1 MKRNKIVS
9 VIGMLVILLS
19 MVAMVSCGGNAKTV
33 TGVWELTEP
42 SVPLSKTYYYFD
54 GKDKVYVATSLDDG
68 KNVVKV
74 PGLSGDYSAKGGKIS
89 MPSTGNVQCP
99 FEVKGDMLTI
109 KKNGVVILKFK
120 KSNVDANKIKNA
132 KDPLSGL
139 GF

>member
-9 VIGMLVILLS
+9 VIGMLVVLLS

-33 TGVWELTEP
+33 TGVWELTQP
-42 SVPLSKTYYYFD
+42 STPIGSTYYYFD
-54 GKDKVYVATSLDDG
+54 GKDKVYVATTLDG
-68 KNVVKV
+68 KDFIKV

-89 MPSTGNVQCP
+89 MLSTGSVKCP

-109 KKNGVVILKFK
+109 KKNGAVIFKFK
-120 KSNVDANKIKNA
+120 KSSVDANKIKNA

-139 GF
+139 GL

>member
-33 TGVWELTEP
+33 TGVWEQTEP
-42 SVPLSKTYYYFD
+42 AVPGAKTYYYFD

-68 KNVVKV
+68 KNFVKV
-74 PGLSGDYSAKGGKIS
+74 PLSGDYSAKGGKIS
-89 MPSTGNVQCP
+89 MPATVNVQCP

-132 KDPLSGL
+132 K
-139 GF
+139 

>member
-42 SVPLSKTYYYFD
+42 SVPLGKTYYYFD
-54 GKDKVYVATSLDDG
+54 GKDKVYVATTLDDG
-68 KNVVKV
+68 KNFVKG
-74 PGLSGDYSAKGGKIS
+74 PLSGTYSAKGGKIS
-89 MPSTGNVQCP
+89 MLSTGNVKCP

-109 KKNGVVILKFK
+109 KKDGVVIFKFK
-120 KSNVDANKIKNA
+120 KASVDANKIKEA
-132 KDPLSGL
+132 KGGL
-139 GF
+139 GL